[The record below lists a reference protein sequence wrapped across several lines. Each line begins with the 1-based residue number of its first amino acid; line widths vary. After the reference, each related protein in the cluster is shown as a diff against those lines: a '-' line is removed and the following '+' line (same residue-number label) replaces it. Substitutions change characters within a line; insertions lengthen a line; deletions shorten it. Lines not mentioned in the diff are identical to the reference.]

1 MTRVCALAGVV
12 LFAIPAMGASPGLPP
27 LAFHRAIYEVSL
39 AHTAGGIVAAHGR
52 MAIEFR
58 DTCDGWSTTQ
68 RFIADMTDS
77 QGVASRTDF
86 FVSAWESKDGRTM
99 RFDVSD
105 TRNGKSQERQR
116 GSATLGADGSG
127 RVELLRGKPASFALP
142 KGTQFPTSQMLAIL
156 GAAQSGRRSYKHL
169 VFSGGGQSD
178 LNFST
183 AVIGKFVAPSALS
196 SEHAVDAGGVIRG
209 VAAWSALISA
219 YPVSTHAETPDYE
232 VAAHLFANGVN
243 GSMSLIYPDY
253 MLKAKL
259 VRLEPLKASC

>member
-1 MTRVCALAGVV
+1 
-12 LFAIPAMGASPGLPP
+12 LPP

-39 AHTAGGIVAAHGR
+39 AHTAGGIVAARGR

-77 QGVASRTDF
+77 QGVSSRTDF
-86 FVSAWESKDGRTM
+86 FVTAWESKDGRTM

-105 TRNGKSQERQR
+105 TRNGKSEERQR
-116 GSATLGADGSG
+116 GSATLEADGSG

-156 GAAQSGRRSYKHL
+156 RAVQGGRQSYKHL

-183 AVIGKFVAPSALS
+183 AVMGKFVEPSALL
-196 SEHAVDAGGVIRG
+196 SEHAADTGGIIRD
-209 VAAWSALISA
+209 VPVWSALISA
-219 YPVSTHAETPDYE
+219 YPVSSHAESPDYE
-232 VAAHLFANGVN
+232 VAAHLFANGIN

-253 MLKAKL
+253 TLRAVL
-259 VRLEPLKASC
+259 SRLEAVRPSC